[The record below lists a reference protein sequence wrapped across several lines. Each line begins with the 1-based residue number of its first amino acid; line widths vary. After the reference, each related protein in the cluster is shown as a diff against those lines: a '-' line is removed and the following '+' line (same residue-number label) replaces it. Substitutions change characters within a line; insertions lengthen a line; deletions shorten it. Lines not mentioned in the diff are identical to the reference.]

1 MWTVL
6 EMVALNEDKHKCDV
20 AYMWN
25 LKKWYKLTY
34 LQNRN
39 SHRCRKQA
47 YGYQGVMGEGRD
59 KLGDWNWHT
68 HTTIYKIDHCAVR

>member
-1 MWTVL
+1 
-6 EMVALNEDKHKCDV
+6 MVALNEDKHKCDV

-59 KLGDWNWHT
+59 KLGDWN
-68 HTTIYKIDHCAVR
+68 